1 MIDTDKLR
9 KSFPQDFISA
19 EERLQQLS
27 QCYRFGIPSLDTL
40 IRLYPGS
47 ILLFQG
53 NLSTSG
59 FRALV
64 TRLTVSLLLTNSH
77 SQMAFIDGANLFPF
91 FEISES
97 ARHHQ
102 TDPLL
107 LLDRIQLA
115 RAFNF
120 HQVTEIITSYLPNL
134 IRQKQINI
142 IMIPQISA
150 HYLSKEALQ
159 YQEYDKRPA
168 TSSLT
173 ELTASLGVLKSLALQ
188 YDLVIIMTA
197 TSAPQSRYKALGG
210 TYLAHSA
217 TNIIRVDHSAPNRQD
232 VQFSFELLKDP
243 ERPVSHIELIEP
255 LEEKQ
260 LMSLTHFWK

>member
-1 MIDTDKLR
+1 MIDIDKLQE
-9 KSFPQDFISA
+9 SPAQDFISA
-19 EERLQQLS
+19 EERWQQLQ
-27 QCYRFGIPSLDTL
+27 QCYRFGIPSLDALT
-40 IRLYPGS
+40 RLYPGS
-47 ILLFQG
+47 VVLFQG
-53 NLSTSG
+53 DLSTSG
-59 FRALV
+59 FRTLV
-64 TRLTVSLLLTNSH
+64 TRLTLSLLLTNSH

-91 FEISES
+91 FEIGEG
-97 ARHHQ
+97 ARRHQ

-107 LLDRIQLA
+107 VLDRIQLA

-120 HQVTEIITSYLPNL
+120 HQVTEIITNHLPDL
-134 IRQKQINI
+134 IRRKQINI

-173 ELTASLGVLKSLALQ
+173 ELNASLGVLKSLALQ

-197 TSAPQSRYKALGG
+197 TNAPQSRYKALGG
-210 TYLAHSA
+210 TYLAHSV
-217 TNIIRVDHSAPNRQD
+217 TNIIRVDHSAPNRKE

-243 ERPVSHIELIEP
+243 ERPVSQVEVVDP
-255 LEEKQ
+255 LEERQ
-260 LMSLTHFWK
+260 LMSLTHFWR